1 MKNKK
6 RDSVVSRLN
15 RSVAINLL
23 LVVLLTVFF
32 VIASQFIQ
40 HHRDILER
48 HIAERQALDD
58 LDSLIK
64 DTGEG
69 ILRAI
74 VLEEEDEAEVIKLLT
89 KSEEIQKAFDRYVDV
104 IDQRGNDEAVQVLA
118 RNIQPVVNQI
128 RAYMAKVLSMYM
140 RADFES
146 SKSYYSKGLP
156 QRFKKVKRYTT
167 ERMEVIDLRIKEK
180 KRKLEKLQGY
190 TSMIAIVF
198 AFGVGIF
205 AFVLN
210 KKITQS
216 IIHPLNN
223 LGHTMLA
230 LANGNYKYKADILS
244 DDEFGDLAN
253 TLNTMAHEIQLGHDS
268 LADINHNLEDKVDE
282 RTHDLNM
289 AKEEAQAASIAKSD
303 FLACMSHEIRTPMNA
318 ILGMLGLLLK
328 SSLSD
333 GQVRKAKIAHNSA
346 KSLLAILNDILDFS
360 KVEAGKL
367 DLEVVDFDL
376 RTDMAKLIESVALQ
390 AEEKNIELV
399 IDLMGIDQSMVKGDP
414 GRLRQIL
421 INLINNAIKF
431 TEKGQII
438 IEAHLEGVGDRK
450 SKLLCSVTDTG
461 VGIDPSKKSMLFESF
476 SQADTS
482 ITREYGGSGLGLAI
496 VRQLCELMGGSVS
509 VTSEV
514 GKGSCFEFDVILAE
528 SEFSQTVL
536 APVSMQDVDI
546 LLVDDN
552 PSSANVLAKQLR
564 SWGASVGEANS
575 GPCALNILEEYCGWQ
590 KIAREGKK
598 DQPGSV
604 QSGAEGGVMGD
615 MKSCEISKVDIIV
628 IDLNMP
634 GMNGEELAEI
644 IRASENNASTQLAL
658 MTPIS
663 AVKDC
668 EHYKKIGFTSVIS
681 KPVTTMDLRNMLALT
696 LGDAHK
702 QERMSS
708 GSPSP
713 NPLSP
718 EALAQSITT
727 SAAQLEG
734 FLGEH
739 IIPEEILKVLKDKR
753 ILLVEDNLM
762 NQLVVQD
769 MLEEYGMIVDAS
781 SNGLEALAALKQRC
795 DLDPFH
801 AVLMDCQMPEMD
813 GYKATE
819 IIRSGGTGKSNKMIP
834 ILAMTA
840 NAMKG
845 DRERCLDCGMS
856 DYMSKP
862 IDADVL
868 EEKLLNWLK

>member
-1 MKNKK
+1 MNNQKH
-6 RDSVVSRLN
+6 DSVVSRLN
-15 RSVAINLL
+15 RSVAVNLS
-23 LVVLLTVFF
+23 LVVLLTIFF

-40 HHRDILER
+40 HHRDILEGYV
-48 HIAERQALDD
+48 AERQALDD

-74 VLEEEDEAEVIKLLT
+74 VLAESEESEVIELLT
-89 KSEEIQKAFDRYVDV
+89 KSEEIQTAFDRYVEV
-104 IDQRGNDEAVQVLA
+104 IGLRKDDDSTQAVA
-118 RNIQPVVNQI
+118 KNIKPVVNQI
-128 RAYMAKVLSMYM
+128 RAYMAKVLSLYM
-140 RADFES
+140 RGDYTA
-146 SKSYYSKGLP
+146 SKAHYSKGLP
-156 QRFKKVKRYTT
+156 QRFKKIKHYTA
-167 ERMEVIDLRIKEK
+167 EGMQVIALRIEEK
-180 KRKLEKLQGY
+180 KRQVDNLRGY

-223 LGHTMLA
+223 LGYTMSA
-230 LANGNYKYKADILS
+230 LSKGNYKHKANVLS

-253 TLNTMAHEIQLGHDS
+253 TLNTMAREIQLGHDS
-268 LADINHNLEDKVDE
+268 LADINRNLEEKVGE
-282 RTHDLNM
+282 RTHDLNL

-318 ILGMLGLLLK
+318 ILGMLGLLIK
-328 SSLSD
+328 SSLND
-333 GQVRKAKIAHNSA
+333 AQLRKAKIAQNSA

-367 DLEVVDFDL
+367 ELEFVDFDL
-376 RTDMAKLIESVALQ
+376 RSDIAKLIESVALQ

-399 IDLMGIDQSMVKGDP
+399 IDLTGICQSMVKGDP

-438 IEAHLEGVGDRK
+438 IEARLEGGLDRK

-461 VGIDPSKKSMLFESF
+461 VGIPVAKQATLFDSF

-496 VRQLCELMGGSVS
+496 VRQLCKLMRGSVS

-514 GKGSCFEFDVILAE
+514 GKGSCFEFNVMVAE
-528 SEFSQTVL
+528 SACSQTVL
-536 APVSMQDVDI
+536 PPVSMQDINI
-546 LLVDDN
+546 LVVDDN
-552 PSSANVLAKQLR
+552 ASNTDVLCKQLR
-564 SWGASVGEANS
+564 KWGASVVGANN
-575 GPCALNILEEYCGWQ
+575 GPSALNILEECCGWQ
-590 KIAREGKK
+590 EIERKGKG
-598 DQPGSV
+598 DQLSCV
-604 QSGAEGGVMGD
+604 QSDAN
-615 MKSCEISKVDIIV
+615 SCVLSKVDIIL

-644 IRASENNASTQLAL
+644 IRESEDNASTQLAL

-663 AVKDC
+663 AVKDS
-668 EHYKKIGFTSVIS
+668 EHYKVLGFTSVFA
-681 KPVTTMDLRNMLALT
+681 KPVTTQDLHNMLALT

-702 QERMSS
+702 QERLSS
-708 GSPSP
+708 SSSSSSPSP
-713 NPLSP
+713 S
-718 EALAQSITT
+718 AT
-727 SAAQLEG
+727 SASLEEPEG
-734 FLGEH
+734 LLGEH
-739 IIPEEILKVLKDKR
+739 IISEEVLKVLSDKR
-753 ILLVEDNLM
+753 VLLVEDNLM

-769 MLEEYGMIVDAS
+769 MLEEYGMVVDTS
-781 SNGLEALAALKQRC
+781 GNGLEAVAALKQRRN
-795 DLDPFH
+795 LDPYH
-801 AVLMDCQMPEMD
+801 VVLMDCQMPEMN
-813 GYKATE
+813 GYQATE
-819 IIRSGGTGKSNKMIP
+819 IIRSGGTGKSNKVLP
-834 ILAMTA
+834 IIAMTA

-845 DRERCLDCGMS
+845 DREKCLECGMS

-868 EEKLLNWLK
+868 EEKLLHWLK

>member
-1 MKNKK
+1 MNTKK

-15 RSVAINLL
+15 RSVAVNLF
-23 LVVLLTVFF
+23 LVVLLTIFF
-32 VIASQFIQ
+32 VIASQFVQ

-48 HIAERQALDD
+48 HVAERQALVD

-74 VLEEEDEAEVIKLLT
+74 VLEEAEEAEVIQLLT
-89 KSEEIQKAFDRYVDV
+89 KSEEIQKAFDRYVEV
-104 IDQRGNDEAVQVLA
+104 IDQRLDDESAQVLA
-118 RNIQPVVNQI
+118 KNIKPVVSQI
-128 RAYMAKVLSMYM
+128 RAYMAKVLSLYM
-140 RADFES
+140 RGDYAS
-146 SKSYYSKGLP
+146 SKAYYAKGLP
-156 QRFKKVKRYTT
+156 QRFKKVKHYTAAG
-167 ERMEVIDLRIKEK
+167 MQVIDLRIEEK
-180 KRKLEKLQGY
+180 KRQVDNLRGY
-190 TSMIAIVF
+190 ASMIAIVF

-223 LGHTMLA
+223 LGYTMSA
-230 LANGNYKYKADILS
+230 LSKGNYKHKASVLS

-253 TLNTMAHEIQLGHDS
+253 TLNTMAREIQIGQDS
-268 LADINHNLEDKVDE
+268 LADINRNLEEKVGE
-282 RTHDLNM
+282 RTHDLNL

-328 SSLSD
+328 SALND
-333 GQVRKAKIAHNSA
+333 AQMRKAKIAQTSA

-367 DLEVVDFDL
+367 DLEFVDFDL
-376 RTDMAKLIESVALQ
+376 RSDIEKLTESVALQ

-399 IDLMGIDQSMVKGDP
+399 IDLTGICQSMVKGDP

-431 TEKGQII
+431 TEKGQIV
-438 IEAHLEGVGDRK
+438 IEARLEGGADRK
-450 SKLLCSVTDTG
+450 TKLLCSVTDTG
-461 VGIDPSKKSMLFESF
+461 VGIPVAKQATLFDSF

-496 VRQLCELMGGSVS
+496 VRQLCKLMGGSVS

-514 GKGSCFEFDVILAE
+514 GKGSCFEFKVMLAE
-528 SEFSQTVL
+528 CEFSQTVL
-536 APVSMQDVDI
+536 PPVNMQDIHI
-546 LLVDDN
+546 LVVDDN
-552 PSSANVLAKQLR
+552 ASNADVLCKQLR
-564 SWGASVGEANS
+564 NWGASVVAVNN
-575 GPCALNILEEYCGWQ
+575 GPSALNILEQCCGW
-590 KIAREGKK
+590 KEIERKGKD
-598 DQPGSV
+598 DQLSCVPG
-604 QSGAEGGVMGD
+604 GAE
-615 MKSCEISKVDIIV
+615 SCVLSKVDIIL

-644 IRASENNASTQLAL
+644 IRESEDNASTQLAL

-663 AVKDC
+663 AVKDN
-668 EHYKKIGFTSVIS
+668 EHYKEIGFTSVFS
-681 KPVTTMDLRNMLALT
+681 KPVTTMSLRNMLALT

-702 QERMSS
+702 HERLSS
-708 GSPSP
+708 SSLSAPSEQ
-713 NPLSP
+713 P
-718 EALAQSITT
+718 EGL
-727 SAAQLEG
+727 
-734 FLGEH
+734 LGEH
-739 IIPEEILKVLKDKR
+739 IIPEEILKVLRDKR

-769 MLEEYGMIVDAS
+769 MLEEYGMVVDAS
-781 SNGLEALAALKQRC
+781 GNGLEALAALKQRRN
-795 DLDPFH
+795 LDPYH
-801 AVLMDCQMPEMD
+801 VVLMDCQMPEMD
-813 GYKATE
+813 GYQATE
-819 IIRSGGTGKSNKMIP
+819 IIRSGGTGKSNKTLP
-834 ILAMTA
+834 IIAMTA

-845 DRERCLDCGMS
+845 DREKCLESGMS

-862 IDADVL
+862 IDADIL
-868 EEKLLNWLK
+868 EEKLLHWLK

>member
-6 RDSVVSRLN
+6 RDSVINRLN
-15 RSVAINLL
+15 RSVSINLL
-23 LVVLLTVFF
+23 LVVLLTIFF

-40 HHRDILER
+40 HHRNILER
-48 HIAERQALDD
+48 HITERQTLDD

-74 VLEEEDEAEVIKLLT
+74 VLEEEQESEVIKLLT
-89 KSEEIQKAFDRYVDV
+89 KSEEIQEAFDRYAEV
-104 IDQRGNDEAVQVLA
+104 IEQRTEDESKQALA
-118 RNIQPVVNQI
+118 KNIKPVISQI
-128 RAYMAKVLSMYM
+128 RAYMAKVLSLYM
-140 RADFES
+140 RGDYAS
-146 SKSYYSKGLP
+146 SKAYYSKGLP
-156 QRFKKVKRYTT
+156 QRFKKVKHYTA
-167 ERMEVIDLRIKEK
+167 EGMMVIDQRIEDK
-180 KRKLEKLQGY
+180 KREVDNFQGY

-223 LGHTMLA
+223 LGYTMSA
-230 LANGNYKYKADILS
+230 LSRGNYKHKATILS

-253 TLNTMAHEIQLGHDS
+253 TLNTMAREIQLGQDS
-268 LADINHNLEDKVDE
+268 LAEINHNLENKVDE
-282 RTHDLNM
+282 RTHDLNL

-328 SSLSD
+328 SSLTD
-333 GQVRKAKIAHNSA
+333 AQIRKAKIAQASA

-367 DLEVVDFDL
+367 HLEFFDFDL
-376 RTDMAKLIESVALQ
+376 RSDIAKLAESVALQ

-399 IDLMGIDQSMVKGDP
+399 IDLSGIDQSMVKGDP

-438 IEAHLEGVGDRK
+438 IEAHLKGLSNRQSELFV
-450 SKLLCSVTDTG
+450 SVTDTG
-461 VGIDPSKKSMLFESF
+461 VGIEASKQAALFESF
-476 SQADTS
+476 SQADRS

-509 VTSEV
+509 LTSEV
-514 GKGSCFEFDVILAE
+514 GKGSCFEFTVMLAE

-536 APVSMQDVDI
+536 PPVSMQDIQI
-546 LLVDDN
+546 LVVDDN
-552 PSSANVLAKQLR
+552 TSCADVLSKQLR
-564 SWGASVGEANS
+564 LWGASAVAVNN
-575 GPCALNILEEYCGWQ
+575 GPSALNILEQCCGWQ
-590 KIAREGKK
+590 EIEREGND
-598 DQPGSV
+598 DQPSCEQGGV
-604 QSGAEGGVMGD
+604 QS
-615 MKSCEISKVDIIV
+615 CELSKVDIIL
-628 IDLNMP
+628 IDFDMP

-644 IRASENNASTQLAL
+644 VRENEENASTQLAL

-663 AVKDC
+663 SVNDI
-668 EHYKKIGFTSVIS
+668 EHYKEMGFTSVFS
-681 KPVTTMDLRNMLALT
+681 KPATTMDLMNMLALT

-702 QERMSS
+702 HERTSF
-708 GSPSP
+708 GSESP
-713 NPLSP
+713 NLQSS
-718 EALAQSITT
+718 EASEQSHAT
-727 SAAQLEG
+727 SSAESEG
-734 FLGEH
+734 LLGEH
-739 IIPEEILKVLKDKR
+739 IIPEEILKVLQDKR

-769 MLEEYGMIVDAS
+769 MLEEYGMVVDAAG
-781 SNGLEALAALKQRC
+781 NGLEALAALKQRRS
-795 DLDPFH
+795 LDPYH
-801 AVLMDCQMPEMD
+801 LVLMDCQMPEMD

-819 IIRSGGTGKSNKMIP
+819 IIRSGGTGKSNKILP
-834 ILAMTA
+834 IIAMTA
-840 NAMKG
+840 NAIKG

-862 IDADVL
+862 IDTDVL
-868 EEKLLNWLK
+868 DEKLLHWLKEAKSS